1 MRALDVASFVVTHA
15 ESLGRPISNLKLQ
28 KILYFV
34 HRDYYGK
41 YNELLVDDRVFE
53 AWHYGPVIPRVY
65 YEYVL
70 NGANPIINQP
80 QVRLDLSQEKIDFLK
95 EKIGEYAKQ
104 KPWVLVEL
112 THDPN
117 NAWSKVYDE
126 RVKNVIP
133 HTLIRLEALGILRE
147 NEKISQQ

>member
-1 MRALDVASFVVTHA
+1 MQGEAMARALDVAGFILNYA
-15 ESLGRPISNLKLQ
+15 ESVGHPISNLKLQ

-80 QVRLDLSQEKIDFLK
+80 QVRLDLSQEKTDFLK

-112 THDPN
+112 SHIPN
-117 NAWSKVYDE
+117 GAWKQSYNPNQRE
-126 RVKNVIP
+126 VIP
-133 HTLIRLEALGILRE
+133 NCKILEEARNVE
-147 NEKISQQ
+147 RK